1 MVMVSHG
8 AFLLSF
14 VSDYNG
20 YPFVV
25 EMCIIVLHSFCLF
38 LGVRINNAFWL
49 KEMGKFFFMF
59 YKVVGGAMKY
69 RWKFFLCKYRFQILE
84 LF

>member
-1 MVMVSHG
+1 VVMVCYG
-8 AFLLSF
+8 AFLFRF

-38 LGVRINNAFWL
+38 LGMRINYAFWL
-49 KEMGKFFFMF
+49 KEMGKLFL
-59 YKVVGGAMKY
+59 YVLYGGW
-69 RWKFFLCKYRFQILE
+69 RCNEISVEIRFV
-84 LF
+84 